1 MWDTSVWGVLFQ
13 YKSLKQVWYF
23 ARLIVLWLSP
33 KVLPLGNPQTSL
45 VFRSLNRTFTQII
58 EENDMEKENRKD
70 VALVLSSGG
79 PRGFAYI
86 GAIESLQAH
95 GFRITSVAGTSM
107 GSLIGGIFAAG
118 KLPEFKEWLY
128 SLDAWKV
135 FSLMDLSI
143 AKNHIVKG
151 ERIIDAIREIV
162 PEVRIEDL
170 DVPFCAVAADL
181 YTGEEV
187 VFDRGPLFTAV
198 RASISIPSLFRPVQ
212 WGDTVLVDGAVANCL
227 PLDRVRRTEN
237 DLLVAFDVNDVNVA
251 GLKRILADEHRAKMA
266 DRAFQESK
274 RTELREVLEEL
285 TRDSDIS
292 LVRRLKQA
300 GSRGMDV
307 IRDVMAYR
315 KNFDEDKSLDVG
327 DNYYDLLD
335 RTFSLMNHR
344 ITELTLQLHRPDIL
358 VRMPFDSYGEISD
371 YAKACEIA
379 EIGRRLMDEAIDDW
393 QLAIGS

>member
-1 MWDTSVWGVLFQ
+1 
-13 YKSLKQVWYF
+13 
-23 ARLIVLWLSP
+23 
-33 KVLPLGNPQTSL
+33 
-45 VFRSLNRTFTQII
+45 
-58 EENDMEKENRKD
+58 MEKESRKD

-170 DVPFCAVAADL
+170 GVPFCAVAADL

-266 DRAFQESK
+266 DRVFQESK
-274 RTELREVLEEL
+274 RTELKEVLEEL

-393 QLAIGS
+393 QLADGS

>member
-1 MWDTSVWGVLFQ
+1 MWGVLFQ

-170 DVPFCAVAADL
+170 DMPFCAVAADL

>member
-1 MWDTSVWGVLFQ
+1 MWGVLFQ

>member
-1 MWDTSVWGVLFQ
+1 MFFRSLNRTLAIAEGTSAWKKSKQVLF
-13 YKSLKQVWYF
+13 
-23 ARLIVLWLSP
+23 
-33 KVLPLGNPQTSL
+33 
-45 VFRSLNRTFTQII
+45 FRSLNRTFTKNIG
-58 EENDMEKENRKD
+58 EKDMEKESRKD

-170 DVPFCAVAADL
+170 GVPFCAVAADL

-266 DRAFQESK
+266 DRVFQESK
-274 RTELREVLEEL
+274 RTELKEVLEEL

-379 EIGRRLMDEAIDDW
+379 EIGRRLMDEAIEGW
-393 QLAIGS
+393 QLGD

>member
-1 MWDTSVWGVLFQ
+1 
-13 YKSLKQVWYF
+13 
-23 ARLIVLWLSP
+23 
-33 KVLPLGNPQTSL
+33 
-45 VFRSLNRTFTQII
+45 
-58 EENDMEKENRKD
+58 MEKESRKD

-227 PLDRVRRTEN
+227 PLDRVRRTGN

-379 EIGRRLMDEAIDDW
+379 EIGRRLMDEAIEGW
-393 QLAIGS
+393 QLAVGS

>member
-1 MWDTSVWGVLFQ
+1 
-13 YKSLKQVWYF
+13 
-23 ARLIVLWLSP
+23 
-33 KVLPLGNPQTSL
+33 
-45 VFRSLNRTFTQII
+45 
-58 EENDMEKENRKD
+58 MEKESRKD

-170 DVPFCAVAADL
+170 GVPFCAVAADL

-266 DRAFQESK
+266 DWAFQEDSNLTPLLIRRFAIDLMKDWIFKGYEQFNRDNLQKEKKEYTFDIDGCEVTTSETGYERAKTRVDQFFEKNKWKSITADKFALIFMLMSVCGVLLLGIMAVTAVGAHGFGTGARIALVTGILLVLAGVFLLWRRIVEVLAALQEKK
-274 RTELREVLEEL
+274 RLALQKLAHSLEEL
-285 TRDSDIS
+285 GRWRE
-292 LVRRLKQA
+292 LFHKEA
-300 GSRGMDV
+300 
-307 IRDVMAYR
+307 
-315 KNFDEDKSLDVG
+315 
-327 DNYYDLLD
+327 D
-335 RTFSLMNHR
+335 R
-344 ITELTLQLHRPDIL
+344 
-358 VRMPFDSYGEISD
+358 ISD
-371 YAKACEIA
+371 LERAVSEFGPSA
-379 EIGRRLMDEAIDDW
+379 R
-393 QLAIGS
+393 

>member
-1 MWDTSVWGVLFQ
+1 MWGVLFQ
-13 YKSLKQVWYF
+13 YKFLKHVWYF

-45 VFRSLNRTFTQII
+45 VFRLLNRTFTQII

-170 DVPFCAVAADL
+170 GVPFCAVAADL

-274 RTELREVLEEL
+274 RTELKEVLEEL

-292 LVRRLKQA
+292 LVKRLKQA

-393 QLAIGS
+393 QLAVGS